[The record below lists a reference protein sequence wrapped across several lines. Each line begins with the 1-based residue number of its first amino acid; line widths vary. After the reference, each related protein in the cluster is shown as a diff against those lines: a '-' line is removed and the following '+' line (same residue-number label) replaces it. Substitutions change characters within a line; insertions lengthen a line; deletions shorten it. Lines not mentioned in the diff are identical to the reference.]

1 MYGTKTRKTL
11 RKEEMTKT
19 KKDKKAITKPTEAE
33 RIIESYYMLA
43 RVIDHNTQ
51 MLNAFINMISAK
63 EAEENNPPSPP
74 KTKPVNVKEWKAKYT
89 KEDIT
94 KVLSDIV
101 EKCGKEQAT
110 KFLDSFD
117 AKTISRVAP
126 ANYDVFV
133 TSGEYMVK
141 QFGGDP
147 I

>member
-1 MYGTKTRKTL
+1 
-11 RKEEMTKT
+11 MTKE
-19 KKDKKAITKPTEAE
+19 KKDKKAKTKPTEAE
-33 RIIESYYMLA
+33 RIIEAYYMLA

-51 MLNAFINMISAK
+51 MLSAFVNMISDK
-63 EAEENNPPSPP
+63 EAEDDNPISPP
-74 KTKPVNVKEWKAKYT
+74 KTKSINKYT

-94 KVLSDIV
+94 KVLHSIH
-101 EKCGKEQAT
+101 EKCGKEKAI

-117 AKTISRVAP
+117 AKTLSQVAP

-141 QFGGDP
+141 QYGGDP

>member
-1 MYGTKTRKTL
+1 
-11 RKEEMTKT
+11 MTKE
-19 KKDKKAITKPTEAE
+19 KKDKKAKTKPTEAE
-33 RIIESYYMLA
+33 RIIEAYYMLA

-51 MLNAFINMISAK
+51 MLSAFVNMISDK
-63 EAEENNPPSPP
+63 EAEDDNPISPP
-74 KTKPVNVKEWKAKYT
+74 KIKPVNVKEWKAKYT

-94 KVLSDIV
+94 KVLHSIH
-101 EKCGKEQAT
+101 EKCGKEKPI

-117 AKTISRVAP
+117 AKTLSQVAP

-141 QFGGDP
+141 QYGGDP

>member
-1 MYGTKTRKTL
+1 MN
-11 RKEEMTKT
+11 KT
-19 KKDKKAITKPTEAE
+19 KKDKKASTKPTEAE
-33 RIIESYYMLA
+33 RIIEAYYMLA

-51 MLNAFINMISAK
+51 MLNAFINMISSK

-89 KEDIT
+89 KEDVRG
-94 KVLSDIV
+94 VLKEIHL
-101 EKCGKEQAT
+101 KCGPEKAK

-117 AKTISRVAP
+117 AKTLSQVAP

>member
-1 MYGTKTRKTL
+1 MA
-11 RKEEMTKT
+11 
-19 KKDKKAITKPTEAE
+19 KKQDKKALTAPVEQD
-33 RIIESYYMLA
+33 RIIESFYMLA
-43 RVIDHNTQ
+43 RVVDQNTQ
-51 MLNAFINMISAK
+51 MFKAFIDMIAYK
-63 EAEENNPPSPP
+63 EAEDNNPPSPP

-94 KVLSDIV
+94 KVLSTIV
-101 EKCGKEQAT
+101 DKCGKDKAT

-117 AKTISRVAP
+117 AKKISQVAP

-141 QFGGDP
+141 QYGGDP

>member
-1 MYGTKTRKTL
+1 
-11 RKEEMTKT
+11 MTKE
-19 KKDKKAITKPTEAE
+19 KKDKKAKTKPTEAE
-33 RIIESYYMLA
+33 RIIEAYYMLA

-51 MLNAFINMISAK
+51 MLSAFVNMISDK
-63 EAEENNPPSPP
+63 EAEDDNPISPP
-74 KTKPVNVKEWKAKYT
+74 KIKPVNVKEWKAKYT

-94 KVLSDIV
+94 KVLHSIH
-101 EKCGKEQAT
+101 EKCGKEKAI

-117 AKTISRVAP
+117 AKTLSQVAP

-141 QFGGDP
+141 QYGGDP

>member
-1 MYGTKTRKTL
+1 
-11 RKEEMTKT
+11 MTKT

-33 RIIESYYMLA
+33 RIIEAYYMLA

-63 EAEENNPPSPP
+63 EAEENTPPSPP

-94 KVLSDIV
+94 KVLSTIV
-101 EKCGKEQAT
+101 EKCGKDKAT

-117 AKTISRVAP
+117 AKTLSQVAP

-141 QFGGDP
+141 QYGGDV

>member
-1 MYGTKTRKTL
+1 MV
-11 RKEEMTKT
+11 
-19 KKDKKAITKPTEAE
+19 KKQGKKALTAPVEQD
-33 RIIESYYMLA
+33 RIIESFYMLA
-43 RVIDHNTQ
+43 RVVDQNTQ
-51 MLNAFINMISAK
+51 MFKAFIDMIAYK
-63 EAEENNPPSPP
+63 EAEDDSPPSPP

-94 KVLSDIV
+94 KVLHSIH
-101 EKCGKEQAT
+101 EKCGKEKAI

-117 AKTISRVAP
+117 AKTLSQVAP

>member
-1 MYGTKTRKTL
+1 M
-11 RKEEMTKT
+11 
-19 KKDKKAITKPTEAE
+19 KKDKKAITAPTEQE

-43 RVIDHNTQ
+43 RTIDQNTQ
-51 MLNAFINMISAK
+51 MFKAFIDMIADK
-63 EAEENNPPSPP
+63 EAEDSNPPSPP
-74 KTKPVNVKEWKAKYT
+74 KLKPVNVKGWKAKYT

-94 KVLSDIV
+94 EVLHAIH
-101 EKCGKEQAT
+101 EKCGKEKAI

-117 AKTISRVAP
+117 ANTLSQVAP

>member
-1 MYGTKTRKTL
+1 MV
-11 RKEEMTKT
+11 
-19 KKDKKAITKPTEAE
+19 KKQDKKALTAPVEQE
-33 RIIESYYMLA
+33 RIIEAYYMLA

-51 MLNAFINMISAK
+51 MLSAFVNMISDK
-63 EAEENNPPSPP
+63 EAEDDNPISPP
-74 KTKPVNVKEWKAKYT
+74 KTKPVNVKEWKANYT

-94 KVLSDIV
+94 KVLHSIH
-101 EKCGKEQAT
+101 EKCGKEKAI

-117 AKTISRVAP
+117 AKTISQVAP

-141 QFGGDP
+141 QYGGDP

>member
-1 MYGTKTRKTL
+1 
-11 RKEEMTKT
+11 
-19 KKDKKAITKPTEAE
+19 
-33 RIIESYYMLA
+33 
-43 RVIDHNTQ
+43 
-51 MLNAFINMISAK
+51 MISAK

-74 KTKPVNVKEWKAKYT
+74 KTKPVNVTAWKAKYT

-110 KFLDSFD
+110 KFLNSFD
-117 AKTISRVAP
+117 AKTLSQVAP

-141 QFGGDP
+141 QFGGNP

>member
-1 MYGTKTRKTL
+1 MN
-11 RKEEMTKT
+11 KE
-19 KKDKKAITKPTEAE
+19 KKDKKAKTKPTESE
-33 RIIESYYMLA
+33 RIIEAYYMLA

-89 KEDIT
+89 KEDVRG
-94 KVLSDIV
+94 VLTEIHL
-101 EKCGKEQAT
+101 KCGPEKAK

-117 AKTISRVAP
+117 AKTLSQVAP